1 MNVKIDSLYK
11 SFGNNHVVDNVSF
24 AINDGELV
32 TLLGPS
38 GCGKTTV
45 LRVLAG
51 LEQPTSGTVRVGE
64 KVFNDA
70 THATPPHQR
79 GIGMVFQSYALWP
92 HRTVFENV
100 SFPLEIRKLAAS
112 ERASKIAQ
120 ALKLVDL
127 GELGHRYPHELS
139 GGQQQRV
146 ALARA
151 IAQQPTVL
159 LLDEPLS
166 NLDAKLREQMRG
178 DLKALQQSLK
188 LTMLYVT
195 HDRLEALELSH
206 RMAIMDHG
214 KLVQMGTP
222 DEIREN
228 PVNDF
233 VRHFIS

>member
-1 MNVKIDSLYK
+1 MKVKIDSLFK
-11 SFGNNHVVDNVSF
+11 SFGANHVVDNVSF
-24 AINDGELV
+24 EVADGELV

-51 LEQPTSGTVRVGE
+51 LEQPTSGRVTVGDT
-64 KVFNDA
+64 VFNSA
-70 THATPPHQR
+70 GHATPPHQR

-92 HRTVFENV
+92 HRTVAENV
-100 SFPLEIRKLAAS
+100 SFPLELKKLTVD
-112 ERASKIAQ
+112 ERAAKIAW
-120 ALKLVDL
+120 ALRLVDL
-127 GELGHRYPHELS
+127 EKLGQRYPHELS

-166 NLDAKLREQMRG
+166 NLDAKLREQMRR
-178 DLKALQQSLK
+178 DLKALQKDLK

-206 RMAIMDHG
+206 RMAIMDQG

-222 DEIREN
+222 DEIRKN

-233 VRHFIS
+233 VAHFIN